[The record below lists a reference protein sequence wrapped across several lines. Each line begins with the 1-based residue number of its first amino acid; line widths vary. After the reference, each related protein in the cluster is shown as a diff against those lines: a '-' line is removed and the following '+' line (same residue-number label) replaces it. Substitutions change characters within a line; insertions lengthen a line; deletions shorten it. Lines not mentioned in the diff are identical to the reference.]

1 VSESSS
7 PRSADKTAE
16 QKKKALPVTSVLG
29 AVVFED
35 TPASVF
41 QPPAN
46 PKGSYNPSP
55 PAAAVQQVSPA
66 EAKQLLQKPR
76 RRARALAAAS
86 VAAEEPQTEHQQ
98 KVSGLHAHLASL
110 YQLQAEVRPPKLSQ
124 VYSPDPKLRPAIA
137 QHKAHLAARAV
148 KSAAI
153 GRDIEATTA
162 AIKAAEAERQQ
173 AEAKQN
179 SSAQFPRAGLRIR
192 IPNVK
197 APTAAVGSTAHQ
209 DAGVGV
215 SLPGAGAAVGA
226 VHRQEGSSSRPSV
239 QGLQVHAADGSTQ
252 QEDSAAVPPPAKR
265 LKSPTGEGVPT
276 KDTEAPSTAVDTVSI
291 CFPGATRKTS
301 SAAAAAT
308 ADAEATVAATAED
321 PTAATGD
328 TTTPTTAEE
337 EPYVVSEQLSPR
349 PKATEQLTPRH
360 SQHTADVL
368 DYEDS
373 DYADAGVTPR
383 RPAVSPVPEQQAPA
397 AAAAAAAEAAAT
409 TAALVAE
416 VQGLKQELLAAK
428 QECDAAR
435 EDSQKVSHR
444 YSRYQI
450 SKRLQLQSTQAE
462 LEHQLQQFS
471 ELQEES
477 ALKDTVIAAQQQVI
491 KDLQASQSQQRQQP
505 RDLVPRS
512 ELEALVKQV
521 VKQHKDLT
529 EQQQQLRRYKEQQQR
544 AAPSPSV
551 QQLQQHLKAQDHQF
565 RQTLGALDSQVSHLE
580 RRLLDQQLSS
590 GKQLDDVRRQLAGA
604 QQQLADT
611 QRQLGDTRRE
621 LISVALP
628 YGDKVRAEERQP
640 ILSRDKEGT
649 TTTYRKYFLFGHS
662 TSQQR
667 EVFLAAQHPTRKGY
681 FETFQ
686 AERSISQGAAY

>member
-179 SSAQFPRAGLRIR
+179 SSAQFPRAGLRIH

-215 SLPGAGAAVGA
+215 V
-226 VHRQEGSSSRPSV
+226 VI
-239 QGLQVHAADGSTQ
+239 
-252 QEDSAAVPPPAKR
+252 K
-265 LKSPTGEGVPT
+265 
-276 KDTEAPSTAVDTVSI
+276 
-291 CFPGATRKTS
+291 
-301 SAAAAAT
+301 
-308 ADAEATVAATAED
+308 
-321 PTAATGD
+321 
-328 TTTPTTAEE
+328 PTTCRQA
-337 EPYVVSEQLSPR
+337 
-349 PKATEQLTPRH
+349 
-360 SQHTADVL
+360 VL
-368 DYEDS
+368 
-373 DYADAGVTPR
+373 
-383 RPAVSPVPEQQAPA
+383 
-397 AAAAAAAEAAAT
+397 
-409 TAALVAE
+409 
-416 VQGLKQELLAAK
+416 
-428 QECDAAR
+428 
-435 EDSQKVSHR
+435 
-444 YSRYQI
+444 I
-450 SKRLQLQSTQAE
+450 
-462 LEHQLQQFS
+462 
-471 ELQEES
+471 
-477 ALKDTVIAAQQQVI
+477 
-491 KDLQASQSQQRQQP
+491 
-505 RDLVPRS
+505 
-512 ELEALVKQV
+512 
-521 VKQHKDLT
+521 
-529 EQQQQLRRYKEQQQR
+529 
-544 AAPSPSV
+544 
-551 QQLQQHLKAQDHQF
+551 
-565 RQTLGALDSQVSHLE
+565 
-580 RRLLDQQLSS
+580 
-590 GKQLDDVRRQLAGA
+590 
-604 QQQLADT
+604 
-611 QRQLGDTRRE
+611 
-621 LISVALP
+621 
-628 YGDKVRAEERQP
+628 
-640 ILSRDKEGT
+640 
-649 TTTYRKYFLFGHS
+649 
-662 TSQQR
+662 
-667 EVFLAAQHPTRKGY
+667 
-681 FETFQ
+681 
-686 AERSISQGAAY
+686 